1 MYRGTSTSV
10 CTRGLYILFALPSGA
25 IVIDCGINSI
35 LDDSTKSGS
44 RLVGDVHFEQ
54 VKDVAGWITPVPGGV
69 GPMTVAMLMANTFA
83 CFKRLLE
90 KRTFKR
96 GLWNMRYLPLHPLD
110 PVPTDIVVARGQT
123 PKNIVELAQEMGIL
137 DSEVQLG
144 CDVW

>member
-1 MYRGTSTSV
+1 M
-10 CTRGLYILFALPSGA
+10 CTVGPYILFALPPGA

-54 VKDVAGWITPVPGGV
+54 VKDIAGWITPVPGGV
-69 GPMTVAMLMANTFA
+69 GPMTVAMLMTNTFA

-90 KRTFKR
+90 KHTFKR

-110 PVPTDIVVARGQT
+110 PVPTDIVVARSQT
-123 PKNIVELAQEMGIL
+123 PKNIVELAQEIGIL
-137 DSEVQLG
+137 DSEVWFGLEG
-144 CDVW
+144 KSESGWFLF